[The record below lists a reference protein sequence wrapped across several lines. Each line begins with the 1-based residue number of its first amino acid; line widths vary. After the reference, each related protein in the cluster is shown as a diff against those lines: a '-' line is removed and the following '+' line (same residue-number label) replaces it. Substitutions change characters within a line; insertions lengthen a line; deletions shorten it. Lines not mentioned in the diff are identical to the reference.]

1 MAFFS
6 GSKKLCMFEIRY
18 AVPARQPYRKTPKL
32 TPARPEVD
40 FVVFR
45 GNPEDTTPYTLKG
58 HVILMTN
65 DSIQNKS
72 VKIAFK
78 GKRRTSYALV
88 PQCTI

>member
-1 MAFFS
+1 MHVRDQVMQCKRAILS
-6 GSKKLCMFEIRY
+6 RDL
-18 AVPARQPYRKTPKL
+18 KL

-45 GNPEDTTPYTLKG
+45 GTPEDTTPYVLKG

-72 VKIAFK
+72 VKITFK
-78 GKRRTSYALV
+78 GKRRTS
-88 PQCTI
+88 